1 MKHANIAFL
10 WTYRKEALALV
21 YLFFV
26 GMAFGAIWIFHDKN
40 SENTLAFEEDHES
53 IAVEIIEHKR
63 PGTNSRVPQ
72 NIIPDDPIKTPIE
85 QAWKRN
91 AVKVTGHGADKA
103 RISIVIDDLG
113 VVRDKTRGIIN
124 LPGPLTLS
132 FLPYARNLKTVTRLA
147 RDRGHEL
154 MIHMP
159 MEPRGDKD
167 PGPHAL
173 RVGVS
178 DQQMLKDLHFN
189 LSQFEGYV
197 GLNNHMGSAFTE
209 NPAGLELILTEV
221 KKRGLLV
228 LDSRTSRKSLLA
240 KMASEKNIPNMT
252 RDYFLDNQQ
261 NVEYIL
267 GQLVKVE
274 NMARKK
280 GSAIAIGHP
289 YAETIEAL
297 SIWLPTL
304 KEKNIVIVPLS
315 HIFKEKYQKIILA
328 RDKPEILSAH

>member
-1 MKHANIAFL
+1 MKRAKIAFL

-26 GMAFGAIWIFHDKN
+26 GMAFGAIWIFHDRN
-40 SENTLAFEEDHES
+40 SENTLAFEEDHET
-53 IAVEIIEHKR
+53 ITVEIIQHKT
-63 PGTNSRVPQ
+63 PETSRRIPQ
-72 NIIPDDPIKTPIE
+72 NIPDDPVKTPME

-91 AVKVTGHGADKA
+91 AVKVAGHVTGKA
-103 RISIVIDDLG
+103 QISIVIDDLG
-113 VVRDKTRGIIN
+113 VVRDKTRSIIN

-132 FLPYARNLKTVTRLA
+132 FLPYAKNLKTVTALA

-154 MIHMP
+154 MIHLP
-159 MEPRGDKD
+159 MEPKSDKD

-173 RVGVS
+173 RIGVS
-178 DQQMLKDLHFN
+178 DQQMLKDLYFN

-209 NPAGLELILTEV
+209 NSAGLDLILTEV

-240 KMASEKNIPNMT
+240 KIASEKNIPNMT
-252 RDYFLDNQQ
+252 RDFFLDNQQ

-267 GQLVKVE
+267 GQLTKLE
-274 NMARKK
+274 NMAQKK
-280 GSAIAIGHP
+280 GGAIAIGHP
-289 YAETIEAL
+289 YSETIEAL

-304 KEKNIVIVPLS
+304 KDKGIVIVPLS
-315 HIFKEKYQKIILA
+315 HIIKRKYQKTLLA
-328 RDKPEILSAH
+328 RDRPELSPAH

>member
-1 MKHANIAFL
+1 MKRAKIAFL

-26 GMAFGAIWIFHDKN
+26 GMAFGAIWIFHGKKT
-40 SENTLAFEEDHES
+40 ENTLAFEEDHES
-53 IAVEIIEHKR
+53 ITVEIIEHKT
-63 PGTNSRVPQ
+63 PLANSRIPRDM
-72 NIIPDDPIKTPIE
+72 PDDPAPPPME
-85 QAWKRN
+85 EAWKRN
-91 AVKVTGHGADKA
+91 AVKVAGQVTDKA
-103 RISIVIDDLG
+103 QISIVIDDLG

-132 FLPYARNLKTVTRLA
+132 FLPYAKNLKAVTAIA
-147 RDRGHEL
+147 RGRGHEL
-154 MIHMP
+154 MIHLP
-159 MEPRGDKD
+159 MEPKSDKD

-173 RVGVS
+173 RIGVS
-178 DQQMLKDLHFN
+178 DQQILKDLYFN
-189 LSQFEGYV
+189 LSQFDGYV

-209 NPAGLELILTEV
+209 NSAGLDLILTEV

-252 RDYFLDNQQ
+252 RDFFLDNQQ

-267 GQLVKVE
+267 GQLTKLE
-274 NMARKK
+274 NMAQKK
-280 GSAIAIGHP
+280 GGAIAIGHP
-289 YAETIEAL
+289 YSETIEAL

-304 KEKNIVIVPLS
+304 KEKGIVIVPLS
-315 HIFKEKYQKIILA
+315 HIMKRKYQKIFLA
-328 RDKPEILSAH
+328 TDKPEILSAH